1 MARMSDYGLRLNRT
15 SHYRQASSPRKF
27 PLLPSFY
34 PCRSRDSEDRAVTF
48 YLWRRFS
55 SIEQAS
61 DPRGHKLNAVANL
74 ANLTSLN
81 DERLL
86 IQAAQSDPSRFAELY
101 ESNFNRV
108 YAFVARRVKD
118 REEAQ
123 DVTADVFHQALKN
136 LSRFQWRGV
145 PFAAWLLRIAANA
158 LADRWQRAGREIP
171 ADTAELEAEAGP
183 AGVIEIERRAMLFQL
198 VDRLPSDQ
206 RLVVIRRFVEQKS
219 IREIAQ
225 ELGRSEGAV
234 KQLQFRALE
243 TLREQVRKSDE

>member
-1 MARMSDYGLRLNRT
+1 
-15 SHYRQASSPRKF
+15 
-27 PLLPSFY
+27 
-34 PCRSRDSEDRAVTF
+34 
-48 YLWRRFS
+48 
-55 SIEQAS
+55 
-61 DPRGHKLNAVANL
+61 LNAVANL

-86 IQAAQSDPSRFAELY
+86 IQAAQNDPSRFAELY

-123 DVTADVFHQALKN
+123 DVTAEVFHHALKN
-136 LSRFQWRGV
+136 LGRFQWRGV

-158 LADRWQRAGREIP
+158 LADRWQQAAKGIEVQDGD
-171 ADTAELEAEAGP
+171 AKFENETGP
-183 AGVIEIERRAMLFQL
+183 AIADEVERRAMLFQL

-206 RLVVIRRFVEQKS
+206 RLVVQRRFVEQKS
-219 IREIAQ
+219 IREIAV

-243 TLREQVRKSDE
+243 TLREQMRKSDE

>member
-1 MARMSDYGLRLNRT
+1 M
-15 SHYRQASSPRKF
+15 
-27 PLLPSFY
+27 
-34 PCRSRDSEDRAVTF
+34 
-48 YLWRRFS
+48 
-55 SIEQAS
+55 
-61 DPRGHKLNAVANL
+61 NAVANL

-123 DVTADVFHQALKN
+123 DVTADVFHQALRN
-136 LSRFQWRGV
+136 LGGFQWRGV

-158 LADRWQRAGREIP
+158 LADRWQRAARNVEVP
-171 ADTAELEAEAGP
+171 AEDGQIENEAGMAETAE
-183 AGVIEIERRAMLFQL
+183 VERRAMLFQL
-198 VDRLPSDQ
+198 VDRLPNDQ
-206 RLVVIRRFVEQKS
+206 RTVVVRRFVEQKS

-243 TLREQVRKSDE
+243 SLREQARKSYE

>member
-1 MARMSDYGLRLNRT
+1 M
-15 SHYRQASSPRKF
+15 
-27 PLLPSFY
+27 
-34 PCRSRDSEDRAVTF
+34 
-48 YLWRRFS
+48 
-55 SIEQAS
+55 
-61 DPRGHKLNAVANL
+61 NAVANL

-86 IQAAQSDPSRFAELY
+86 IQAAQSDPSRFADLY

-108 YAFVARRVKD
+108 YAFVARRVND

-123 DVTADVFHQALKN
+123 DVTAEVFHQALKN
-136 LSRFQWRGV
+136 LGHFQWRGV

-158 LADRWQRAGREIP
+158 LADRWQHASRGIEVP
-171 ADTAELEAEAGP
+171 ADSAQLESEASS
-183 AGVIEIERRAMLFQL
+183 ADAVEVERRAMLFQL

-206 RLVVIRRFVEQKS
+206 RLVIIRRFVDQKS
-219 IREIAQ
+219 IRDIAQ

-243 TLREQVRKSDE
+243 TLRGQMRKDNGETG

>member
-1 MARMSDYGLRLNRT
+1 
-15 SHYRQASSPRKF
+15 
-27 PLLPSFY
+27 
-34 PCRSRDSEDRAVTF
+34 
-48 YLWRRFS
+48 
-55 SIEQAS
+55 
-61 DPRGHKLNAVANL
+61 LNAVANL

-86 IQAAQSDPSRFAELY
+86 IQAAQSDPSRFADLY

-108 YAFVARRVKD
+108 YAFVARRVND

-123 DVTADVFHQALKN
+123 DVTAEVFHQALKN
-136 LSRFQWRGV
+136 LGHFQWRGV

-158 LADRWQRAGREIP
+158 LADRWQHASRGIEVP
-171 ADTAELEAEAGP
+171 ADSAQLESEASS
-183 AGVIEIERRAMLFQL
+183 ADAVEVERRAMLFQL

-206 RLVVIRRFVEQKS
+206 RLVIIRRFVDQKS
-219 IREIAQ
+219 IRDIAQ

-243 TLREQVRKSDE
+243 TLRGQMRKDNGETG